1 MRGLGRRRPYD
12 RRLRYSPRLGA
23 KAWIGCCRVSR
34 LSARRLAERGARVE
48 PCERRAG
55 SPDPQAGAPPGAE
68 LAPQAVR
75 VPADVRCRYSAR
87 Q

>member
-23 KAWIGCCRVSR
+23 KAWIECCRVGR
-34 LSARRLAERGARVE
+34 LSARRLAERGARDE

-55 SPDPQAGAPPGAE
+55 SPDRPGAE

>member
-23 KAWIGCCRVSR
+23 KAWIGCCLWDR
-34 LSARRLAERGARVE
+34 LSARHLAERGVRVE

-55 SPDPQAGAPPGAE
+55 SPDRPGAE

-75 VPADVRCRYSAR
+75 LPADVRCRYSAR
-87 Q
+87 L